1 MGVVYEAFINAEDS
15 NEAKA
20 VHDQEEV
27 YMDYIKTHKNN
38 VIKAF
43 NKLYGPVMAEYERTG
58 TIEGF
63 PTNDY
68 FGMEE
73 FVRCI
78 KHLIDEEIIVNHDMS
93 KYSDSEFPQYRAHWN
108 PTKKEQN
115 APTDVTQA
123 VELSY
128 QKAWEHHYKNNNHHP
143 EFWYDFEKKIA
154 EDMPLFAIL
163 HMLADWGSFDPDN
176 LSNIKDWYTN
186 DCTEEKNFM
195 SEKTKAIVDI
205 LIDWL
210 CK

>member
-1 MGVVYEAFINAEDS
+1 MGVVYEAFINAQDS

-27 YMDYIKTHKNN
+27 YMEYIKNHKNN

-78 KHLIDEEIIVNHDMS
+78 KYLIDEEIIVNHDMS
-93 KYSDSEFPQYRAHWN
+93 KYSDSEFPQYRAHWD
-108 PTKKEQN
+108 PTEKEKQ
-115 APTDVTQA
+115 APQEYTDA
-123 VELSY
+123 VERAY
-128 QKAWEHHYKNNNHHP
+128 QKAWEHHYQNNNHHP
-143 EFWYDFEKKIA
+143 EFWYNFEKKEA
-154 EDMPLFAIL
+154 NDMSLESML
-163 HMLADWGSFDPDN
+163 HMMADWASFRPDD
-176 LSNIKDWYTN
+176 LPGTIEWYNTA
-186 DCTEEKNFM
+186 DEEKSFM
-195 SEKTKAIVDI
+195 SEKTKAVVDI
-205 LIDWL
+205 LLGWL
-210 CK
+210 FK